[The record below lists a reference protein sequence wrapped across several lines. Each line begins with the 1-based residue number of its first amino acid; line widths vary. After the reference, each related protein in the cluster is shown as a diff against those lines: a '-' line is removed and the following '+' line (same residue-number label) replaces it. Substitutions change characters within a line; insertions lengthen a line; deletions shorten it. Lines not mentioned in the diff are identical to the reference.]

1 MAEPRT
7 VEGQRYGL
15 SLSVR
20 ANMLLPGL
28 YAWVTTVA
36 YPTTY
41 RGASGTARATAFIA
55 LIALLSGPF
64 LVLERPRLARVLG
77 IYVFFGLSVA
87 TWLLLGELVGV
98 DRLEPVRSGLGAAG
112 WALFAL
118 GWGSVRRA
126 GSVPEDDP
134 HVLSG
139 PPLTARSQL
148 PVSASIVLG
157 ISLLGSTVP
166 LMLAWRVVRLEHAL
180 FAHAAA
186 LLCALAI
193 LSAGATIALGH
204 GAARSPSSV
213 RQRLAAATR
222 PLAVLSLVLLASLVT
237 MLLR

>member
-1 MAEPRT
+1 MAE
-7 VEGQRYGL
+7 VHEGEGRRYA
-15 SLSVR
+15 LSVR

-36 YPTTY
+36 YPTTQ
-41 RGASGTARATAFIA
+41 RGASGTARATALAA
-55 LIALLSGPF
+55 LIALLCGPF
-64 LVLERPRLARVLG
+64 LVVERPRLARMLG
-77 IYVFFGLSVA
+77 IHAFFGLSLV

-98 DRLEPVRSGLGAAG
+98 DRLEPVRSALGAAG
-112 WALFAL
+112 WAIFAL
-118 GWGSVRRA
+118 GWGSVRRV

-157 ISLLGSTVP
+157 ISLAGLTVP

-193 LSAGATIALGH
+193 LQAGANIALGH
-204 GAARSPSSV
+204 GGARSASSL

-222 PLAVLSLVLLASLVT
+222 PLAVLSLVLLATVVVL
-237 MLLR
+237 LLR

>member
-1 MAEPRT
+1 MAEARKA
-7 VEGQRYGL
+7 EGQRYGL
-15 SLSVR
+15 TVR

-41 RGASGTARATAFIA
+41 RGAAGSARFTAFIA
-55 LIALLSGPF
+55 LLALLSGPL
-64 LVLERPRLARVLG
+64 LVLERPRLARILG
-77 IYVFFGLSVA
+77 VYVFFGASLV
-87 TWLLLGELVGV
+87 TWLLLGDVIGV
-98 DRLEPVRSGLGAAG
+98 DRLEPVRSALGAAG

-134 HVLSG
+134 HVLAG
-139 PPLTARSQL
+139 PLLTARSQL
-148 PVSASIVLG
+148 PVSASVVLG
-157 ISLLGSTVP
+157 ISLVGLAVP
-166 LMLAWRVVRLEHAL
+166 LTLAWRVVRLEHAL

-193 LSAGATIALGH
+193 LTAGANIALGH
-204 GAARSPSSV
+204 GTRSSPSSV
-213 RQRLAAATR
+213 RQRIAAATR
-222 PLAVLSLVLLASLVT
+222 PLALLSLVLLASLVA